1 MKCYTDR
8 EKEVK
13 KLFKTIEKNSVS
25 IALDNTPIDTSD
37 YLLVKAE
44 NSSLKIEI
52 NKLEEQI
59 KLLKKEVENCRTELN
74 SLREK
79 TKHNARNAGRK
90 KMYLTDKFKTFVKLY
105 EQKLTLEEICS
116 RMHISLRSAYYYRK
130 EYQIYKSFEDNKK
143 QRY

>member
-1 MKCYTDR
+1 MKRNIDR

-13 KLFKTIEKNSVS
+13 KLFKTIEKNGVEV
-25 IALDNTPIDTSD
+25 ALDSTPIDTSD

-52 NKLEEQI
+52 SELEVQMQALEKKLEDYKSEI
-59 KLLKKEVENCRTELN
+59 VT
-74 SLREK
+74 LREK

-90 KMYLTDKFKTFVKLY
+90 KMHLTDKFQTFVKLY
-105 EQKLTLEEICS
+105 EQHLSLKDICNK
-116 RMHISLRSAYYYRK
+116 MHISLRSAYYYRN
-130 EYQIYKSFEDNKK
+130 EYKIYKSFEDTKK